1 MQQPWDFNEQRQ
13 SAFKTLIQDLVLLES
28 PSGDA
33 ARIRQVMERLVEEI
47 AMVPNIEV
55 EWQNHA
61 GQPILELHRGRGG
74 ALMLGHADTVW
85 SVGTID
91 SMPWREENTEN
102 GLRIYGPG
110 ILDMKAGLAMGL
122 YAIRQLPED
131 LPFHFLVTPDE
142 EVGSD
147 ASRSVI
153 ESRARE
159 VDLVLVLESGM
170 PGGAL
175 KTARSGVGDFVG
187 EIVGVESHAG
197 LDPDKGASAIRE
209 AAQQILWLTTL
220 ANHVLGT
227 TVNVGTITG
236 GTRTNVVAGQATMG
250 IDVRVQTAGEMD
262 RIESTLA
269 HPPVFD
275 KHIRVQY
282 RGGFNRPPMESTPA
296 SNRWFDRARKI
307 WRGETG
313 EELLGLRVGGA
324 SDGNFTA
331 ALAPTLDGLGAI
343 GRGAHARHEHIEWQF
358 VSPRIMLIAELLR
371 AAGSQHQ

>member
-1 MQQPWDFNEQRQ
+1 MQQRWDFNEERQ
-13 SAFKTLIQDLVLLES
+13 SDLKTLIQDLVLLES

-33 ARIRQVMERLVEEI
+33 DRIHQVMERLVEDG
-47 AMVPNIEV
+47 ATVPNIEIA
-55 EWQNHA
+55 WQEHE
-61 GQPILELHRGRGG
+61 GQPILELRRGRGG
-74 ALMLGHADTVW
+74 ALILGHADTVW
-85 SVGTID
+85 PVGTLE
-91 SMPWREENTEN
+91 SMPWREENSED

-122 YAIRQLPED
+122 FALRQLSED
-131 LPFHFLVTPDE
+131 IPFDFLVTPDE

-147 ASRSVI
+147 ASRSII

-159 VDLVLVLESGM
+159 AAVVLVLESGM

-197 LDPDKGASAIRE
+197 LDPDKGASAIHE

-236 GTRTNVVAGQATMG
+236 GTRTNVVAGQATLG
-250 IDVRVQTAGEMD
+250 IDVRVQTAGEME
-262 RIESTLA
+262 RINSTLA

-275 KHIRVQY
+275 KHTRVQY
-282 RGGFNRPPMESTPA
+282 IGGFNRPPMESNPA
-296 SNRWFDRARKI
+296 SHRWFDRARQI
-307 WRGETG
+307 WRHDTG

-331 ALAPTLDGLGAI
+331 AYAPTLDGLGAV
-343 GRGAHARHEHIEWQF
+343 GKGAHARYEHIEWQF
-358 VSPRIMLIAELLR
+358 VGPRLMLIAELLR
-371 AAGSQHQ
+371 AAGRPGR